1 MSKKNVILIMLSI
14 SSIAVLAVLGG
25 ILADIIIEK
34 TDTDE
39 NKYEK
44 IYEESEVGKKIN
56 ELCAD
61 VKYRTY
67 DKTHIEDLAREHYSE
82 NGISP
87 KEEGFFSSGDW
98 LCTYYS
104 VDEEYIG
111 KYIGICTDEYDGK
124 EYEIYEIKDVSSE
137 YAVAYKDTDEDCYF
151 GLTNFFYQPESLQDY
166 IKDLNITNPYVE
178 ISFEYTETSKND
190 NKEKIMKITFMAED
204 DYLFNEFF
212 KNRKYVGK
220 IGRGMNS
227 REKINVMSV
236 YLYQKELKLKI
247 RLMVG
252 LNGSISTDGM
262 EVPSLFSGNAGATLE
277 LLEYMSEN
285 YTGYK
290 EEYVEPDNLPILGDK
305 NEFLGK

>member
-1 MSKKNVILIMLSI
+1 
-14 SSIAVLAVLGG
+14 
-25 ILADIIIEK
+25 
-34 TDTDE
+34 
-39 NKYEK
+39 
-44 IYEESEVGKKIN
+44 
-56 ELCAD
+56 
-61 VKYRTY
+61 
-67 DKTHIEDLAREHYSE
+67 
-82 NGISP
+82 
-87 KEEGFFSSGDW
+87 
-98 LCTYYS
+98 
-104 VDEEYIG
+104 
-111 KYIGICTDEYDGK
+111 
-124 EYEIYEIKDVSSE
+124 
-137 YAVAYKDTDEDCYF
+137 
-151 GLTNFFYQPESLQDY
+151 
-166 IKDLNITNPYVE
+166 
-178 ISFEYTETSKND
+178 
-190 NKEKIMKITFMAED
+190 MKITFMAED

-262 EVPSLFSGNAGATLE
+262 EVPSLFSGNADATLE